1 MGKWTDGGFAYLS
14 PTLVTA
20 LTTLVCLFVVFWTF
34 TTREQIQQRGPWT
47 TLPKQAVWLF
57 GAGVGALNIYNLGG
71 HYAITHDFYFAVLWW
86 ESDDLRRI
94 FGDLVLLI
102 AYSSFFTC
110 VTRAFLELGLREYL
124 RRKVK
129 AV

>member
-1 MGKWTDGGFAYLS
+1 MDNSSKAGRVAFWGGLS
-14 PTLVTA
+14 GSAEHL
-20 LTTLVCLFVVFWTF
+20 
-34 TTREQIQQRGPWT
+34 
-47 TLPKQAVWLF
+47 
-57 GAGVGALNIYNLGG
+57 YMGG
-71 HYAITHDFYFAVLWW
+71 HYAITHDFYFAVLGW

-102 AYSSFFTC
+102 AYGSFFTC